1 DRRVVQH
8 ERLQDFIELTNAKD
22 PKHQKPPTVKSLVLY
37 VPAWLRYYAIPSPLK
52 YIVYA
57 IVRAVLT
64 AHYKWKKWAVL
75 QGARLDDRLQTQAYG
90 TSRVEAGRLLRRL
103 HGKESVLDT
112 LRYRW
117 ALFKDSRAAKPLAA
131 SS

>member
-1 DRRVVQH
+1 MQASDNAHVVLTQCLEEFGSTFNPSHSRDRRVVQH

-37 VPAWLRYYAIPSPLK
+37 VPAWLRYYVIPSPLK

-75 QGARLDDRLQTQAYG
+75 QGTWR
-90 TSRVEAGRLLRRL
+90 EL
-103 HGKESVLDT
+103 HGGAGGRT
-112 LRYRW
+112 
-117 ALFKDSRAAKPLAA
+117 F
-131 SS
+131 